1 MMTNSKVKLIT
12 AAMGAMA
19 LAAGLGTAIAAT
31 ETEGTDGPKEKAAI
45 AAAKVTLQQAI
56 ATAEQAAGGKATAN
70 GIENQDDTNIY
81 YDITV
86 DKGGTPQKVL
96 VDMQTGKVVSVAVEA
111 NNETDKKD

>member
-1 MMTNSKVKLIT
+1 MMTNTKVKLIV
-12 AAMGAMA
+12 AAMGMMT

-56 ATAEQAAGGKATAN
+56 ATAEQQVGGKATAN
-70 GIENQDDTNIY
+70 GIENQDDANIY
-81 YDITV
+81 YNITV
-86 DKGGTPQKVL
+86 DKGGSPQKVV
-96 VDMQTGKVVSVAVEA
+96 VDMQTGKVVNVAVET